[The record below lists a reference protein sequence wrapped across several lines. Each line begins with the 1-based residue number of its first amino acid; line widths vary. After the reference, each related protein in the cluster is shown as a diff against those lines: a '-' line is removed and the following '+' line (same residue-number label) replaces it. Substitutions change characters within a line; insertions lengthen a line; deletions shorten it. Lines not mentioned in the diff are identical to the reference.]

1 MNKTKQIQIIVIA
14 AVVLV
19 VGFLLFKPV
28 KGLVNED
35 EKTAEA
41 STSSEASASAAQF
54 NLSSVSEAA
63 KRGLNPAIANEITDL
78 EAKANKADG
87 SEKLSIYQQLADK
100 WNDVEKPAPQ
110 AYIYE
115 EMAKIDP
122 KFEYFLKSGDNFR
135 KGYTNLQDSTLASAL
150 NQKAIEV
157 YQKAVDLNGSSL
169 DAKTGLGAAMVTGTN
184 NPMAGIAI
192 LREVVQAD
200 PKNLEANKTL
210 GLFSLQSRQFD
221 RAIDRFKIVI
231 EQKPD
236 AESYFYLATGY
247 ENIGMKNEAIAAFQK
262 SKEMAADPSLSQ
274 FIDRRIEELSK

>member
-1 MNKTKQIQIIVIA
+1 MKNTKQIQIIVVA

-19 VGFLLFKPV
+19 IGFLLFKPV
-28 KGLVNED
+28 KGLVD
-35 EKTAEA
+35 EEEKNAAA
-41 STSSEASASAAQF
+41 STSQAAAAASQF

-63 KRGLNPAIANEITDL
+63 KRGLNPAIVNEITDL
-78 EAKANKADG
+78 EAKANKAEG
-87 SEKLSIYQQLADK
+87 SERVKLYQQLADK

-115 EMAKIDP
+115 EMANIDP
-122 KFEYFLKSGDNFR
+122 KFEYYLKSGDNYR
-135 KGYTNLQDSTLASAL
+135 KGYTNLQDTVLASAL

-262 SKEMAADPSLSQ
+262 SKELAADPSLSQ

>member
-1 MNKTKQIQIIVIA
+1 M
-14 AVVLV
+14 
-19 VGFLLFKPV
+19 
-28 KGLVNED
+28 
-35 EKTAEA
+35 
-41 STSSEASASAAQF
+41 
-54 NLSSVSEAA
+54 
-63 KRGLNPAIANEITDL
+63 AN
-78 EAKANKADG
+78 
-87 SEKLSIYQQLADK
+87 
-100 WNDVEKPAPQ
+100 
-110 AYIYE
+110 
-115 EMAKIDP
+115 IDP
-122 KFEYFLKSGDNFR
+122 KFEYYLKSGDNYR
-135 KGYTNLQDSTLASAL
+135 KGYTNLQDTVLASAL

-262 SKEMAADPSLSQ
+262 SKELAADPSLSQ

>member
-1 MNKTKQIQIIVIA
+1 MKNTKQIQIIVVA

-19 VGFLLFKPV
+19 IGFLLFKPV
-28 KGLVNED
+28 KGLVD
-35 EKTAEA
+35 EEEKNAAATTSQAEA
-41 STSSEASASAAQF
+41 AASQF
-54 NLSSVSEAA
+54 NLSFVSEAA
-63 KRGLNPAIANEITDL
+63 KRGLNPAIVNEITDL
-78 EAKANKADG
+78 EAKANKAEG
-87 SEKLSIYQQLADK
+87 SERVKLYQQLADK

-115 EMAKIDP
+115 EMANIDP
-122 KFEYFLKSGDNFR
+122 KFEYYLKSGDNYR
-135 KGYTNLQDSTLASAL
+135 KGYTNLQDTVLASAL

-169 DAKTGLGAAMVTGTN
+169 AAKTGLGAAMVTGTN

-262 SKEMAADPSLSQ
+262 SKELAADPSLSQ

>member
-1 MNKTKQIQIIVIA
+1 MKNSKQIQIIVIA
-14 AVVLV
+14 AVALV

-28 KGLVNED
+28 KGLVTKEEN
-35 EKTAEA
+35 TAA
-41 STSSEASASAAQF
+41 TSSPKDDAAAAQF

-63 KRGLNPAIANEITDL
+63 KRGLNPALANEISEL
-78 EAKANKADG
+78 EAKANKADNA
-87 SEKLSIYQQLADK
+87 EKVKIYQQIADK
-100 WNDVEKPAPQ
+100 WNDLEKPAPQ
-110 AYIYE
+110 AYVYE

-122 KFEYFLKSGDNFR
+122 KFEYWLKSGDNFR
-135 KGYTNLQDSTLASAL
+135 KGYTNLQDTLLASAL

-157 YQKAVDLNGSSL
+157 YQKAVDLNAASL

-192 LREVVQAD
+192 LREVVQTD

-221 RAIDRFKIVI
+221 RAIDRFKVVI

-262 SKEMAADPSLSQ
+262 SKELAADPSLSQ

>member
-1 MNKTKQIQIIVIA
+1 MKNTKQIQIIVVA

-19 VGFLLFKPV
+19 IGFLLFKPV
-28 KGLVNED
+28 KGLVD
-35 EKTAEA
+35 EEEKNAAATTSQAEA
-41 STSSEASASAAQF
+41 AASQF

-63 KRGLNPAIANEITDL
+63 KRGLNPAIVNEITDL
-78 EAKANKADG
+78 EAKAHKAEG
-87 SEKLSIYQQLADK
+87 SERVKLYQQLADK

-115 EMAKIDP
+115 EMANIDP
-122 KFEYFLKSGDNFR
+122 KFEYYLKSGDNYR
-135 KGYTNLQDSTLASAL
+135 KGYTNLQDTVLARAL

-262 SKEMAADPSLSQ
+262 SKELAADPSLSQ